1 MNEKEME
8 DKLFEGINA
17 QIAAYGYAI
26 VACAQNR
33 TWTFPRWK
41 TRSVWFIP
49 VMPAPP

>member
-26 VACAQNR
+26 DYTLQKLYS
-33 TWTFPRWK
+33 T
-41 TRSVWFIP
+41 
-49 VMPAPP
+49 